1 MVLLLMSIVYT
12 EAIWWREMVHRG
24 LYTLVV
30 GMVVMLLGQV
40 QVLNPLVSYVGIG
53 IKFLSKPNF

>member
-1 MVLLLMSIVYT
+1 
-12 EAIWWREMVHRG
+12 MVHRG

-30 GMVVMLLGQV
+30 GMGVMLLGLV
-40 QVLNPLVSYVGIG
+40 QFLNPLVSYVVIG